1 MFERIWVSNRRLSD
15 DFLPDVAKIIA
26 YKSVDKI
33 LLREADLDEKSYENL
48 AKDVL
53 DVVKSSGVKLILH
66 SYFSV
71 AERLGID
78 ELHVP
83 FELFSKVGRGGF
95 CGKIGVSAHSLK
107 EALSAREFG
116 ADYVV
121 VGHIFDTPSHAGVAG
136 HGIGF
141 LREIIGNLDVP
152 VYAIGGIND
161 GNVELIE
168 NSGASGSYMMRGV
181 ILNLGKNK

>member
-15 DFLPDVAKIIA
+15 DFIADAAKIIA
-26 YKSVDKI
+26 YKPVDKI
-33 LLREADLDEKSYENL
+33 LLREADLDERSYENL

-53 DVVKSSGVKLILH
+53 GVVKSSGVKLILH

-83 FELFSKVGRGGF
+83 FEPFSKVGRSGF

-107 EALSAREFG
+107 EALSARKFG

-121 VGHIFDTPSHAGVAG
+121 AGHIFDTPSHAGVAG
-136 HGIGF
+136 RGIGF
-141 LREIIGNLDVP
+141 LREIIDNLDAP
-152 VYAIGGIND
+152 VYAIGGINN

-168 NSGASGSYMMRGV
+168 NSGASGAYMMRGV

>member
-15 DFLPDVAKIIA
+15 DFLADVAKIIA
-26 YKSVDKI
+26 YKPVDKI
-33 LLREADLDEKSYENL
+33 LLREADLDERSYENL
-48 AKDVL
+48 AKD
-53 DVVKSSGVKLILH
+53 
-66 SYFSV
+66 V

-107 EALSAREFG
+107 EVLSAREFG

-136 HGIGF
+136 RGIGF
-141 LREIIGNLDVP
+141 LREIIDNLDAP

-168 NSGASGSYMMRGV
+168 NSGASGAYMMRGV

>member
-15 DFLPDVAKIIA
+15 DFIADAAKIIA
-26 YKSVDKI
+26 YKPVDKI

-53 DVVKSSGVKLILH
+53 DVVKSSSVKLILH
-66 SYFSV
+66 SYFGV

-116 ADYVV
+116 ADYVL

-136 HGIGF
+136 RGMEFI
-141 LREIIGNLDVP
+141 RKIVENLDVP

-161 GNVELIE
+161 ENVELIE
-168 NSGASGSYMMRGV
+168 NSGASGAYMMRGV
-181 ILNLGKNK
+181 ILNLGKNE